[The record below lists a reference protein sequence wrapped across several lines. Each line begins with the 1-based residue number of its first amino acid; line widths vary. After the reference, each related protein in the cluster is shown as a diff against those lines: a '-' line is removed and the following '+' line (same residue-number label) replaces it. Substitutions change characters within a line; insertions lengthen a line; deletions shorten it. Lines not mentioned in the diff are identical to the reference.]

1 MEAKPSREVLKSCRI
16 LGLELEMLSK
26 KSIVRAWKDQ
36 MCATP
41 PVHPDLG
48 GEEEAA
54 VILNNAKDVLLG
66 WIDGGGP
73 DTPSPG
79 ANSRSPAPSPVPLGN
94 EATASVFDPDEQAG

>member
-16 LGLELEMLSK
+16 LGLELEMLSAE
-26 KSIVRAWKDQ
+26 SVVRAWKDQ

-48 GEEEAA
+48 AKRAA

-66 WIDGGGP
+66 WIDGGGH

-79 ANSRSPAPSPVPLGN
+79 ADSPISV
-94 EATASVFDPDEQAG
+94 ASARAQ

>member
-16 LGLELEMLSK
+16 LGLELEKLSK

-36 MCATP
+36 MCANP

-66 WIDGGGP
+66 WIDVSGP

-79 ANSRSPAPSPVPLGN
+79 ANSPSPSPVPLGN
-94 EATASVFDPDEQAG
+94 EATASGFDPDEQAG

>member
-16 LGLELEMLSK
+16 LGLELEMLSAE
-26 KSIVRAWKDQ
+26 SIVRAWKDQ

-54 VILNNAKDVLLG
+54 VILNNAKSVLLG

-79 ANSRSPAPSPVPLGN
+79 ANSPSPSPVPLGN
-94 EATASVFDPDEQAG
+94 EATASVIDPDEQAG

>member
-16 LGLELEMLSK
+16 LGLELEMLSAE
-26 KSIVRAWKDQ
+26 SVVRAWKDQ

-79 ANSRSPAPSPVPLGN
+79 ANSPSLSPVPARN

>member
-1 MEAKPSREVLKSCRI
+1 M
-16 LGLELEMLSK
+16 GLELEKLSK

-79 ANSRSPAPSPVPLGN
+79 ANSPSPSPVPLGN